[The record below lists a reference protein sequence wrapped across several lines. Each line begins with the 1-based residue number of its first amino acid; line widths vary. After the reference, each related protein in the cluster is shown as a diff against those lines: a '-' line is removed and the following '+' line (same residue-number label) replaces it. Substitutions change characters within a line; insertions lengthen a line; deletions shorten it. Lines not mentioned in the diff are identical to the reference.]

1 MISRFIPSNHM
12 PNHRMRIALI
22 TTVLAIGTLG
32 CSTPSDGQAQR
43 PEFWGFTGP
52 WDTTSASSVRSRG
65 AHLDAVVT
73 GWMSLD
79 SLTGRLVSP
88 PLYVD
93 TIRLPARTMRRMA
106 IVSTSH
112 NARFHP
118 RPIRHLAANRR
129 ILGEVAGGIAAEAAA
144 NGYRGLVIDF
154 EALTPADLPG
164 QLAVIDAIADSARAR
179 GISPVTVAIPAE
191 DTVAYPARRILQVAD
206 LVLVMLYDQ
215 HWAGSAPGPVS
226 GRDWF
231 RRVLGMRVSEAGGAD
246 RLVVGLPL
254 YGYRWRGGGEAE
266 IVGFRD
272 AERIAKAEGV
282 TLVRDTAT
290 GTLRAKR
297 PGAWEM
303 WVTDA
308 MLVRELVEDARAAG
322 VSRFS
327 LWRLGQED
335 PGIWGTVIPVGRAR

>member
-1 MISRFIPSNHM
+1 MHT
-12 PNHRMRIALI
+12 ALI
-22 TTVLAIGTLG
+22 TLALAIGALG
-32 CSTPSDGQAQR
+32 CSTPSDGQSQR

-52 WDTTSASSVRSRG
+52 WDTASASSLRAR
-65 AHLDAVVT
+65 AHHLDAVVT

-93 TIRLPARTMRRMA
+93 TIRLPARTVTRRMA

-112 NARFHP
+112 DARFHA
-118 RPIRHLAANRR
+118 RPIRQLAANRR
-129 ILGEVAGGIAAEAAA
+129 QLGEVAGAIAVEAAA
-144 NGYRGLVIDF
+144 KGYRGLVIDF
-154 EALTPADLPG
+154 EALAPGDLAA
-164 QLAVIDAIADSARAR
+164 QLAVIDAIADSAHAR

-191 DTVAYPARRILQVAD
+191 DTVAYPARRILDVAD

-215 HWAGSAPGPVS
+215 HWPGSAPGPVS

-231 RRVLGMRVSEAGGAD
+231 RRALAMRVKEAGGAG

-254 YGYRWRGGGEAE
+254 YGYRWRGGAEAE
-266 IVGFRD
+266 IVGFSD
-272 AERIAKAEGV
+272 AERIAKTEGV
-282 TLVRDTAT
+282 ALVRDSAT
-290 GTLRAKR
+290 GSMRATK
-297 PGAWEM
+297 PGGWEM

-308 MLVRELVEDARAAG
+308 GLLRELVADARAVG

-335 PGIWGTVIPVGRAR
+335 PAIWTGLIRTGGPR

>member
-1 MISRFIPSNHM
+1 MH
-12 PNHRMRIALI
+12 IAL
-22 TTVLAIGTLG
+22 TALVLAIGGLG
-32 CSTPSDGQAQR
+32 CSTPSDGQSQR

-52 WDTTSASSVRSRG
+52 WDTASASSVRARA

-79 SLTGRLVSP
+79 SLTGRVVTP

-93 TIRLPARTMRRMA
+93 TVRLPAGTATRRMA

-112 NARFHP
+112 HARFHA
-118 RPIRHLAANRR
+118 RPIRQLAANRR
-129 ILGEVAGGIAAEAAA
+129 ILGEVAGAIAIEAAA
-144 NGYRGLVIDF
+144 KGYRGLMLDF
-154 EALTPADLPG
+154 EALTPADLAA
-164 QLAVIDAIADSARAR
+164 QLAVVDAITDSAHAR

-191 DTVAYPARRILQVAD
+191 DTVAYPARRILEVAD

-215 HWAGSAPGPVS
+215 HWPGSAPGPVS

-231 RRVLGMRVSEAGGAD
+231 RRVLAMRVKEAGGAG

-254 YGYRWRGGGEAE
+254 YGYRWRGGAEAE
-266 IVGFRD
+266 VVGFSD
-272 AERIAKAEGV
+272 AARIAAAEGV
-282 TLVRDTAT
+282 ALVRDTAT
-290 GTLRAKR
+290 GSMRATK
-297 PGAWEM
+297 PGGWEM

-308 MLVRELVEDARAAG
+308 GLLQELVAEARRFG
-322 VSRFS
+322 VTRFS

-335 PGIWGTVIPVGRAR
+335 PSIWTNVISVGGRR